1 MIKKLSSLVVAVALI
16 LSLSVVG
23 YAAPSISSIEEG
35 VFVNSLEYK
44 EDAYQPGAVVS
55 YVDGDYA
62 PGAKIPIYLNPEKFV
77 GTDLDFTPENGM
89 SIRDLERAGV
99 GIRTSGGKNSNL
111 IKSTSFKEQ
120 QLNGKPVAYIEVEL
134 IGTYTEVDT
143 REFET
148 VITLLLNKQ
157 RTQTVTV
164 GGTIA
169 NTSDYIESGD
179 SYVDLSDG
187 SVVEAMDN
195 IQDVE
200 VYTGNNVTLFT
211 RMFKGKQYYA
221 VSNLNPVNADLEL
234 MEKYPEIQMTVTL
247 ETRGFSG
254 THPEV
259 KIDLG
264 ENFYA
269 YAEDGTY
276 LGRTSER
283 LAFSDKYYLA
293 TEKIEIKD
301 SDTSSSTGDG
311 SSSDASAPTTEPA
324 DDGTPPGTD
333 SGGNVNVG
341 GGDSDIPNTGINT
354 GLKVAV
360 GVGIVSV
367 LALIILLLTR
377 KSGEEEE

>member
-16 LSLSVVG
+16 LSVSVIG

-62 PGAKIPIYLNPEKFV
+62 PGAKIAIYLNPEKFV

-164 GGTIA
+164 GGTLA

-221 VSNLNPVNADLEL
+221 VSNLNPVNTDYDL
-234 MEKYPEIQMTVTL
+234 MEKYPAIQMTVTL

-269 YAEDGTY
+269 YAADGTY

-293 TEKIEIKD
+293 TEKIEIKEGD
-301 SDTSSSTGDG
+301 TTSSTDDG
-311 SSSDASAPTTEPA
+311 SSSDTSAPTTEPA
-324 DDGTPPGTD
+324 DDGTPPGTN

-367 LALIILLLTR
+367 LALIVLLLTR
-377 KSGEEEE
+377 KSGKEEE